1 MPSRTRLSKSPYSS
15 SGDLYWKQTDDTPTP
30 NYKALVASGVLI
42 CKDYSSG
49 TVQVAGPVSSAVTGF
64 HVTRITGGVPPTINL
79 GNTTTSSSRALIS
92 SGPSWTYG
100 TPETKLAEIY
110 SKCKSTVKSDPT
122 AYEWAKAHASLS
134 ADLNTGIASILV
146 SAAELP
152 KTVKMINK
160 ALTLL
165 RNPLI
170 NAKNKLRLTR
180 GQLRTREGRKAMLDM
195 AEQDWLEGRYGWRP
209 FIYDVMSWVEAGK
222 SKYSERRTVKAA
234 VDRFAPQ
241 PYVYTRE
248 SATRGL
254 SVVSTQRWT
263 VDWIAS
269 AGQTADF
276 GVNLSQFART
286 WGALDVVGTA
296 WELIKFSFVLDWFL
310 NLGDFLKALQVYALI
325 DERIGW
331 NKISAEGI
339 VKTTYTYP
347 ALGLHGD
354 LLVDGYVNR
363 HYQPTIERV
372 KINKRTAVTSFLPVL
387 GGRFNVDCGRT
398 LDLLAL
404 LHQTLKG
411 R

>member
-1 MPSRTRLSKSPYSS
+1 MSYSRTRSSKSPYSS
-15 SGDLYWKQTDDTPTP
+15 SGDLFAFVTGDNPTP

-42 CKDYSSG
+42 CKDYQN
-49 TVQVAGPVSSAVTGF
+49 TRVQVAGPKDSLQTGY
-64 HVTRITGGVPPTINL
+64 HCGKGSVVIGSVLVGKSRQMIKTS
-79 GNTTTSSSRALIS
+79 TT
-92 SGPSWTYG
+92 WTYLSPSNLIN
-100 TPETKLAEIY
+100 TACTKVGISPVY
-110 SKCKSTVKSDPT
+110 DPNSDD
-122 AYEWAKAHASLS
+122 WAVAHTSLS
-134 ADLNTGIASILV
+134 ADLNTGIASVLV

-160 ALTLL
+160 ALRLL

-180 GQLRTREGRKAMLDM
+180 AQLRTPAGRKAMLEA

-209 FIYDVMSWVEAGK
+209 FIYDVMSWVDAGK
-222 SKYSERRTVKAA
+222 SKYAERRTVKTA
-234 VDRFAPQ
+234 VKKVAPEPATFIIESKRASGF
-241 PYVYTRE
+241 PYVTK
-248 SATRGL
+248 SAT
-254 SVVSTQRWT
+254 WT
-263 VDWIAS
+263 VDYIAS

-296 WELIKFSFVLDWFL
+296 WELVKFSFVLDWFL
-310 NLGDFLKALQVYALI
+310 NLGDTLKALQVYALI

-331 NKISAEGI
+331 NKIQYEGR

-347 ALGLHGD
+347 EIGNYPDNRWIDYH
-354 LLVDGYVNR
+354 VNPQ
-363 HYQPTIERV
+363 YNPVIERSRV
-372 KINKRTAVTSFLPVL
+372 TTRTAVTSFLPHM
-387 GGRFNVDCGRT
+387 GFRFDVDCAKT

-404 LHQTLKG
+404 LHQLVRG